1 MYKTTKILVNLMGT
15 LVFGDDVLGLLPLLL
30 FLWSA
35 LMLTAQSVLLYKVL
49 PLIRKMYENSEVAT
63 KIFKKPDDE
72 KN

>member
-1 MYKTTKILVNLMGT
+1 MGA
-15 LVFGDDVLGLLPLLL
+15 LVFTDEVIGLLPLLV

-63 KIFKKPDDE
+63 KIFKEPSKDE
-72 KN
+72 EG